1 MLKMKD
7 YNIMDEAETIANQ
20 YTLRKS
26 EYIGL
31 PDTARATAS
40 DEAKGLLVKVQQL
53 VTCLEGAYREA
64 VMQGDRERELLLYNA
79 IECRPDLFSI
89 DLEFCNE
96 PDRVEGETN
105 FIVMAKLW
113 IREIEELL

>member
-1 MLKMKD
+1 MKD

-20 YTLRKS
+20 YTLKKP
-26 EYIGL
+26 EYSGL
-31 PDTARATAS
+31 PDTAKATAS

-89 DLEFCNE
+89 DLELCNE
-96 PDRVEGETN
+96 PDRVERETN

-113 IREIEELL
+113 IIEAKGLL